1 MKRREAEK
9 FEMELTQLLEKNA
22 SEHGVDKSLAG
33 EIIGRSIHILLDDR
47 NRGIVPIGQRR
58 FSRRPGNLFV
68 DMRHAVESLYSLAAE
83 RAPGREIS
91 LIQMMLEA
99 IFLIRPDGAGIPAL
113 AAVPGGSVTGLNG
126 KEAYAVCLLHER
138 GLYRRTSEGADRNG
152 FLSELMRWCPEEKQQ
167 PLTHDDAAKAVENL
181 LEAGVLSGKE
191 GKISLTDRV
200 WRKVLPEWI
209 QRHDR

>member
-1 MKRREAEK
+1 MNRREAEK
-9 FEMELTQLLEKNA
+9 FEMGLTQLLEKNA
-22 SEHGVDKSLAG
+22 SEHGMDKNLAG
-33 EIIGRSIHILLDDR
+33 EIIGRSIRILLDDR

-91 LIQMMLEA
+91 LIHMMLEA
-99 IFLIRPDGAGIPAL
+99 IFLISLDGAGIPAP
-113 AAVPGGSVTGLNG
+113 AAVSGESMTGLNG

-138 GLYRRTSEGADRNG
+138 GLYRRTSEGVDRNG
-152 FLSELMRWCPEEKQQ
+152 FLSGLMRWCMEEKQQ

-181 LEAGVLSGKE
+181 LSAGVLSGKE

-209 QRHDR
+209 QQHDR